1 MTDRNEPPEPTLGT
15 YLAVLRRRKW
25 WVIAVTLLGLAASL
39 GYSLTQPKVYSATA
53 QLLVQPENAAITNG
67 ASQQAITPT
76 DVLTEL
82 QLVTSAP
89 VKAAVDRKLGSV
101 PSVSAA
107 EVGQTNVISVTAT
120 AANPA
125 RAALIANAYAS
136 AFVTYQRS
144 ATINNLTAAEGQLS
158 QQIT

>member
-1 MTDRNEPPEPTLGT
+1 MAICRAKVAICTAGEYERRTDREQMTDPYEPPEPTLGT

-25 WVIAVTLLGLAASL
+25 WVIAVT
-39 GYSLTQPKVYSATA
+39 
-53 QLLVQPENAAITNG
+53 
-67 ASQQAITPT
+67 
-76 DVLTEL
+76 EL

-89 VKAAVDRKLGSV
+89 IKAAVGRKLGSV

-107 EVGQTNVISVTAT
+107 EVGQTNVIAVTAT

-125 RAALIANAYAS
+125 RAALIANAYAN

-144 ATINNLTAAEGQLS
+144 AAIDNLTAADRW
-158 QQIT
+158 